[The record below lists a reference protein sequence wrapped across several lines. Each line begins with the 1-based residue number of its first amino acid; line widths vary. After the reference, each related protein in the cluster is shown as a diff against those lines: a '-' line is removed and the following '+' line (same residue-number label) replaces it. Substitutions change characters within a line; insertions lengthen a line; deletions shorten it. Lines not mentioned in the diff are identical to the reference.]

1 MAFIVEL
8 IDVGID
14 NFYYFCTFFELRM
27 TRKVCIIALSAVIF
41 MSLNCFAQNKQ
52 QSKETLDYIDKYKD
66 IAMTEMVKN
75 KIPASITLAQG
86 ILESGNGRSVLATK
100 GNNHFGIKCHDDWK
114 GRTMRVD
121 DDAPKECFR
130 VYDKAE
136 DSYRDH
142 SQFLK
147 RDRYKDLFC
156 LKITDYEGWAK
167 GLKKAGYATLP
178 TYASVLIKLIEN
190 YELYNYDEM
199 VVSGKFKV
207 KGQQSNGGQQTK
219 VDEQQTTV
227 GGQHSMDKD
236 KQKNENPRKKERKE
250 KRIKKRIARQSDVIP
265 VLAECAVVG
274 ITDGNHYIRENFGVK
289 FIYTKENDSLQ
300 NLAAELG
307 VYKYQLVKYNDLGNK
322 KTFKDGEV
330 LYIEPKRL
338 RAADCHKYHIIQKG
352 ETLSLLSRLYAV
364 QLDRLFKMNDLDEN
378 SVLSVGQ
385 IIRLR

>member
-1 MAFIVEL
+1 
-8 IDVGID
+8 
-14 NFYYFCTFFELRM
+14 M
-27 TRKVCIIALSAVIF
+27 TRKYCIIALFAMIF
-41 MSLNCFAQNKQ
+41 MSFNCFAQDKQ

-66 IAMTEMVKN
+66 IAMSEMMNN

-86 ILESGNGRSVLATK
+86 ILESGNGKSVLATK
-100 GNNHFGIKCHDDWK
+100 GNNHFGIKCHDDWN
-114 GRTMRVD
+114 GHTMRVD

-147 RDRYKDLFC
+147 RDRYKDLFN

-178 TYASVLIKLIEN
+178 TYASVLIRLIEN
-190 YELYNYDEM
+190 YELYKYDEM
-199 VVSGKFKV
+199 VVTGKFKV

-227 GGQHSMDKD
+227 GGQQTRDEE
-236 KQKNENPRKKERKE
+236 KQEPVNLKKKERKE
-250 KRIKKRIARQSDVIP
+250 RRLKKRVARQHVEIP
-265 VLAECAVVG
+265 VLAECTVVG
-274 ITDGNHYIRENFGVK
+274 ATDGNHYIRENFGVK
-289 FIYTKENDSLQ
+289 FIYTKQNDSLQ
-300 NLAAELG
+300 NLAKELG

-322 KTFKDGEV
+322 KTFEANEV

-338 RAADCHKYHIIQKG
+338 RAADGYKYHVIQQG

-378 SVLSVGQ
+378 SVLSIGQ